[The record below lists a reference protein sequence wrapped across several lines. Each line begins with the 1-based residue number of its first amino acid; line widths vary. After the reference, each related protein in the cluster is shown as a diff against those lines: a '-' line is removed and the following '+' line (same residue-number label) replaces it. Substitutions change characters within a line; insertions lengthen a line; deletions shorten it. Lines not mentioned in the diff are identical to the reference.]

1 MLKRQLSLAGWLK
14 NQPLGL
20 LLATLMLITSS
31 LFAEKAKANESFVAS
46 QSSVIFSQPLRDA
59 TEAIKPDLTEP
70 YVQSDPLNSP
80 YPIPWNWVLETH
92 AELVANQSFGSRYY
106 RSQSLVSPD
115 GKYAA
120 YSRIQLQAQPE
131 LYRSR
136 ISSVMFL
143 ENLQTGDLRIITAS
157 SPLAN
162 HINDDKLSGAISILI
177 PVSWTESSDRL
188 LGRQFE
194 GFFNT
199 SDASDYAVIWDRN
212 QNTVTTLA
220 PKRIHYTNAL
230 LLGWS
235 QANPDQ
241 VLFQA
246 GELGNEYWPMW
257 SVEPNGYTALTFED
271 EPMVYGES
279 VEHIW
284 SGAQARW

>member
-1 MLKRQLSLAGWLK
+1 
-14 NQPLGL
+14 
-20 LLATLMLITSS
+20 MLITSS
-31 LFAEKAKANESFVAS
+31 LFAEKAKANESFLAS
-46 QSSVIFSQPLRDA
+46 QSSVLSSQPLREV

-92 AELVANQSFGSRYY
+92 AELVANQSFGFRYY

-120 YSRIQLQAQPE
+120 YSRIQLQGQPE

-162 HINDDKLSGAISILI
+162 HQARPKGSLPAHWNARLNNDDKLSGAIAILI

-220 PKRIHYTNAL
+220 PERIHYTNAL

-257 SVEPNGYTALTFED
+257 SVEPSGYTALTFED

-284 SGAQARW
+284 SGSQARW